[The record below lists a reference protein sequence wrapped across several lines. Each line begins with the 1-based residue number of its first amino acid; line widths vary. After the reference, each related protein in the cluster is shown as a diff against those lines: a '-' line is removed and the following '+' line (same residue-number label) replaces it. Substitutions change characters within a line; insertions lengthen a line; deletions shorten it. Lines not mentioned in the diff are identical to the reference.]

1 MTLDD
6 WTAAVTLAL
15 GVDYND
21 PRTRDEV
28 LLLARDA
35 AHGVARPAAP
45 LTTFL
50 LGVAVGRGAD
60 LVVAAHQVRALLPG
74 DDADTQLARTE
85 LADTQ
90 PAGTELAETDLAGTD
105 LAGTDLAGTD
115 RVDTEQAATDGDQDK
130 AVFVQR

>member
-15 GVDYND
+15 GLDYND

-60 LVVAAHQVRALLPG
+60 LVVSAHEVRALLPG
-74 DDADTQLARTE
+74 VDTGQ
-85 LADTQ
+85 D
-90 PAGTELAETDLAGTD
+90 GTEQRAYSDAAGNP
-105 LAGTDLAGTD
+105 
-115 RVDTEQAATDGDQDK
+115 DGDLGK
-130 AVFVQR
+130 AVFVQE

>member
-15 GVDYND
+15 GLDYND

-28 LLLARDA
+28 LLLAREA

-60 LVVAAHQVRALLPG
+60 LVVAAQQVRALLPAVDRE
-74 DDADTQLARTE
+74 DD
-85 LADTQ
+85 
-90 PAGTELAETDLAGTD
+90 GTETRAGSGD
-105 LAGTDLAGTD
+105 ASNS
-115 RVDTEQAATDGDQDK
+115 DGDHDQ

>member
-6 WTAAVTLAL
+6 WTAAVTIAL
-15 GVDYND
+15 GLDYDD

-60 LVVAAHQVRALLPG
+60 LITAAHEIRSLLPTDEG
-74 DDADTQLARTE
+74 DTDTDADSA
-85 LADTQ
+85 
-90 PAGTELAETDLAGTD
+90 AE
-105 LAGTDLAGTD
+105 
-115 RVDTEQAATDGDQDK
+115 DK
-130 AVFVQR
+130 AVFVPE

>member
-6 WTAAVTLAL
+6 WTAAVTVAL
-15 GVDYND
+15 GLDYDD

-60 LVVAAHQVRALLPG
+60 LAAAAHEIRGLLPS
-74 DDADTQLARTE
+74 T
-85 LADTQ
+85 
-90 PAGTELAETDLAGTD
+90 ETDDGS
-105 LAGTDLAGTD
+105 
-115 RVDTEQAATDGDQDK
+115 DTGDK
-130 AVFVQR
+130 AVFVEE

>member
-6 WTAAVTLAL
+6 WTAAVTLAVGL
-15 GVDYND
+15 DYND

-60 LVVAAHQVRALLPG
+60 LVVAADQVRALLPG
-74 DDADTQLARTE
+74 VDIADD
-85 LADTQ
+85 
-90 PAGTELAETDLAGTD
+90 GTETRAGSGD
-105 LAGTDLAGTD
+105 PGNS
-115 RVDTEQAATDGDQDK
+115 DGEQDK
-130 AVFVQR
+130 AVFVQG